1 MALIVVVIVCYLYIV
16 RHPQPNELTNEL
28 RVKIMPPKDLQVDLH
43 IKAFVGNKTR

>member
-1 MALIVVVIVCYLYIV
+1 MVVVIVCYVYFV